1 MKGIVICGFLK
12 CGTTS
17 LLEYLKVKYKLPIAK
32 EAGFYDYD
40 FEGKI
45 SRREWCYLPYKEQM
59 ERFHKVFGKIEDFQL
74 VYITREPVERV
85 WSGWE
90 SWRHYYKGYSF
101 EEYLNLDSD
110 KYSGGLKYLGE
121 VNPIMQ
127 VQYDMW
133 IEPFR
138 KYDPIVFKLEEV
150 SKEPGFPQTNS
161 LKTKPV
167 PQDKRKLIEKYLNK

>member
-85 WSGWE
+85 WS
-90 SWRHYYKGYSF
+90 
-101 EEYLNLDSD
+101 NL
-110 KYSGGLKYLGE
+110 GGIIIKDIRLRNILILIQI
-121 VNPIMQ
+121 N
-127 VQYDMW
+127 
-133 IEPFR
+133 
-138 KYDPIVFKLEEV
+138 IVV
-150 SKEPGFPQTNS
+150 
-161 LKTKPV
+161 V
-167 PQDKRKLIEKYLNK
+167 